1 MKKLLIVLAFPCLVS
16 ASVIKTSQS
25 DCTDL
30 DMRNEALGTS
40 RDQQEVAWCY
50 AFTAADML
58 GYTFDLPEKA
68 SAADVAIAYN
78 ATGAGKLVRWLDV
91 NVINRKDD
99 ERRQMAHTTGFN
111 KVALD
116 KALHNGWCPE
126 SVLPSEAWVKRTRI
140 QGGWVEQSMPLK
152 EAMIEINSLHAKRT
166 TLSAQTL
173 PFYYA
178 FKNVSTPQDFLT
190 LLKTKRMADFYN
202 NLRTAVCR
210 DDRRPFDYRWKVK
223 MVIKNPRI
231 FKTVNDQLNSGR
243 IVGLDYDSK
252 VLKDSSYRR
261 MTIGSLHTSPIVGRR
276 WNGQTN
282 SCQYLI
288 RDSYG
293 KTCDGRY
300 DSSYQCENGHV
311 WLNESIIYPT
321 MTSVV
326 YMLSPRN

>member
-1 MKKLLIVLAFPCLVS
+1 MAIPCLAS
-16 ASVIKTSQS
+16 ASVIKTHPSE
-25 DCTDL
+25 CTDVDL
-30 DMRNEALGTS
+30 RNEALGTS
-40 RDQQEVAWCY
+40 RDQKDVAWCY
-50 AFTAADML
+50 AFTASDML

-78 ATGAGKLVRWLDV
+78 TTGAGKLVRWLDV
-91 NVINRKDD
+91 NVINRKDE

-116 KALHNGWCPE
+116 RAMKNGWCPE
-126 SVLPSEAWVKRTRI
+126 TVLPSEMWVKRTRYES
-140 QGGWVEQSMPLK
+140 GWVEQSMPLK
-152 EAMIEINSLHAKRT
+152 EAMIEINSLHEQRSKLNAEN
-166 TLSAQTL
+166 L
-173 PFYYA
+173 PYYYA
-178 FKNVSTPQDFLT
+178 FKNISTPQSFLD
-190 LLKTKRMADFYN
+190 LLKTKRMADFYT

-210 DDRRPFDYRWKVK
+210 DDRRPFDYGWKVK
-223 MVIKNPRI
+223 MVVKNPRI
-231 FKTVNDQLNSGR
+231 FKRVNEQLDLGR

-252 VLKDSSYRR
+252 VLKDKNYRQ
-261 MTIGSLHTSPIVGRR
+261 MKIGSLHTSPIVGRR
-276 WNGQTN
+276 WNNETN

-293 KTCDGRY
+293 QTCDGRY
-300 DSSYQCENGHV
+300 DSSYDCNRGHV